1 MIPQARGCGAPKAGA
16 ALKMAIE
23 LSNADRNGTTFF
35 RTDLGKQR
43 QVGPMRAYYAA
54 ETTGWDSTLV
64 DGLEVQ

>member
-43 QVGPMRAYYAA
+43 QDRPMR
-54 ETTGWDSTLV
+54 TGSLGDTIKK
-64 DGLEVQ
+64 